1 LINGFIGQF
10 LKIEK
15 NWSLRDLLNL
25 DKRLAVMKQLL
36 TTSTIGLAV
45 PSFKEEYGENR
56 PINVVFTVSH
66 EFMTSGLG
74 TDVTPTSIQI

>member
-1 LINGFIGQF
+1 MIGQF

-36 TTSTIGLAV
+36 TTTTIGMAI

-56 PINVVFTVSH
+56 PLNVVLTASH

-74 TDVTPTSIQI
+74 EDVTPTGL